1 MAAEELV
8 ERVFARHVEGQ
19 PGVTPARASPHLT
32 QRGDGAREGHADGG
46 VEIAHVDAQLKG
58 VGGHHRQQIAL
69 GQAPLDLT
77 TLRGGVAR
85 AVGRDPGGQ
94 VGPAGVL
101 QAQPREALDQLDSA
115 P

>member
-8 ERVFARHVEGQ
+8 ERVFARHIEGQ
-19 PGVTPARASPHLT
+19 PGVTPAARPTSDAARRRCRKVTQMAASRSPTSMPSSRALVAPPP
-32 QRGDGAREGHADGG
+32 AD
-46 VEIAHVDAQLKG
+46 
-58 VGGHHRQQIAL
+58 RP

-94 VGPAGVL
+94 VGPAG
-101 QAQPREALDQLDSA
+101 ASGAA
-115 P
+115 A